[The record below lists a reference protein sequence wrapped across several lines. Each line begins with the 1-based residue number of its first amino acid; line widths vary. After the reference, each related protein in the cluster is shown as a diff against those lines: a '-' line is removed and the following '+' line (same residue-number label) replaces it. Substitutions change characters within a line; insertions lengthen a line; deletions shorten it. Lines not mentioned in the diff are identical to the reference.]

1 MKMGSLIYH
10 PVYVVILIM
19 LLVFYKGKNANF
31 KKTNI
36 LTYGFNM
43 DGNSSVNTPGIHA
56 EQDAINKLKPLKRKK
71 HLQNINILVI
81 RFSKIN
87 KLQNSKPCANCIEIM
102 KCLPEKK
109 GYRIKNIY
117 YSNEKG
123 EIIKS
128 SLLNLEKEELHYSRF
143 FRKIN
148 R

>member
-1 MKMGSLIYH
+1 MKTDSQLYH
-10 PVYVVILIM
+10 RVYVAILIM
-19 LLVFYKGKNANF
+19 LLVFYKGKNVNF

-43 DGNSSVNTPGIHA
+43 DGNISLNSPGIHA

-71 HLQNINILVI
+71 HLQNINILVV
-81 RFSKIN
+81 RFSKNN
-87 KLQNSKPCANCIEIM
+87 KLQNSKPCANCIKIM
-102 KCLPEKK
+102 KSLPEKK

-117 YSNEKG
+117 YSNENG
-123 EIIKS
+123 EILKN